1 MRNYHTVMFNIV
13 VLLFVLSPFLSY
25 DYSIPTMTFSSGL
38 LSVQAQESFEN
49 GLDITGLW
57 QREED
62 GAEVYITQNGS
73 EVMAT
78 FYPDIGS
85 CEGGRHDLNN
95 YEDNFAFK
103 GILEGNQVIGKESA
117 AWCYTGSS
125 NPDENGLYIDP
136 FEVTINEN
144 GNNLI
149 LSIHNRFAEEEVLS
163 QSFSKIS
170 GLETVEQPPTN
181 VPGPSTTDPLS
192 DTSNAILSQAN
203 STIDQFSNTF
213 TTTLSEAENPMSL
226 LQQNNLPTM
235 IVFAGLVVAAIG
247 GAAAYAKSKSS
258 KRSQHKGGNVAV
270 ITRGGIQ

>member
-1 MRNYHTVMFNIV
+1 MLKVIILTFALTAIFSYNYSTQTI
-13 VLLFVLSPFLSY
+13 SS
-25 DYSIPTMTFSSGL
+25 SSGL

-49 GLDITGLW
+49 GLDLTGLW

-62 GAEVYITQNGS
+62 GAQVYITQNGS

-85 CEGGRHDLNN
+85 CEGGRHDMNN
-95 YEDNFAFK
+95 YEDNFAFN

-125 NPDENGLYIDP
+125 NPDQNGLYIDP

-149 LSIHNRFAEEEVLS
+149 LSIHNRFAEKEVLS

-181 VPGPSTTDPLS
+181 VPRPSTTDPLS

-203 STIDQFSNTF
+203 STIDQLSD
-213 TTTLSEAENPMSL
+213 TLTSTVSQANEPISA
-226 LQQNNLPTM
+226 LQRNDLPTL
-235 IVFAGLVVAAIG
+235 ILFAGLIVAGIG
-247 GAAAYAKSKSS
+247 GTVAYAKSKSS
-258 KRSQHKGGNVAV
+258 KRSQHKGVNVAV